1 MKKIVIG
8 VLFGLIL
15 LFTRLYNLENT
26 TRFIWDESSDLVKVH
41 QIYVDKRLTL
51 VGPISEDNSK
61 VFGSLA
67 YYLSMPFLIIG
78 KFDPLSPIFGT
89 VLGGII
95 TAIGCLLLSK
105 KLNSNRSLVFVS
117 LIVLT
122 WFPLLQ
128 SSRSGLWAWHVSYIP
143 MWLILGTLLYIR
155 GRKIDLALA
164 GFFLGLTIH
173 HHYISIFA
181 IASFSLVAAVDKI
194 RHKKYTQIL
203 LLFVGIALAILPF
216 VIFDLRHPPGLFLS
230 KIIYNSPVAQTFS
243 LNRALIKFSSL
254 SIEMAGFFTQS
265 KKVAMALIII
275 VIAQIVWDFKNK
287 SRSILWL
294 AGWAGQ
300 LVGLIFIQNDGVSVH
315 YLLPASIFFF
325 IWLIVPRRGLGRI
338 IFTTTLTILIIS
350 SVASLKSQLTR
361 KNWQTDIPSVRLLVN
376 TIKDVIT
383 TRGLEKNNLA
393 VLASSDN
400 NVYGRRYRD
409 VLLVNNIKLKTREEY
424 QYSDHLFVI
433 STSDEMTIRSDKAY
447 EMDFFREG
455 ELMNKWS
462 WPSSEWN
469 LYLFNR
475 NSH

>member
-1 MKKIVIG
+1 MKKIVIII
-8 VLFGLIL
+8 LFGLL
-15 LFTRLYNLENT
+15 LLLTRFYNLENT

-41 QIYVDKRLTL
+41 QIYVDKKLTL

-78 KFDPLSPIFGT
+78 KFDPLSPILGT

-105 KLNSNRSLVFVS
+105 KLNPNRSLVFVS

-155 GRKIDLALA
+155 GKKLDLALA

-230 KIIYNSPVAQTFS
+230 KILHNSPVVMQFS
-243 LNRALIKFSSL
+243 LTRILQKIMVLSS
-254 SIEMAGFFTQS
+254 EMFFFFTQS
-265 KKVAMALIII
+265 KILAITLETMVVALI
-275 VIAQIVWDFKNK
+275 ACDLKNRN
-287 SRSILWL
+287 RSILWL
-294 AGWAGQ
+294 VGWMGQ

-315 YLLPASIFFF
+315 YLLPASIFFL
-325 IWLIVPRRGLGRI
+325 IWLIVPRKGLGRI
-338 IFTTTLTILIIS
+338 ISTTTFTILIIS

-361 KNWQTDIPSVRLLVN
+361 KNWQTDIPSVRLLTN
-376 TIKDVIT
+376 TIKNEIT
-383 TRGLEKNNLA
+383 IKNLNNNNLA
-393 VLASSDN
+393 VLASQDN

-433 STSDEMTIRSDKAY
+433 SISDETTIRADKAY
-447 EMDFFREG
+447 EMDFFRDG
-455 ELMNKWS
+455 ELISKWD

-475 NSH
+475 NLH